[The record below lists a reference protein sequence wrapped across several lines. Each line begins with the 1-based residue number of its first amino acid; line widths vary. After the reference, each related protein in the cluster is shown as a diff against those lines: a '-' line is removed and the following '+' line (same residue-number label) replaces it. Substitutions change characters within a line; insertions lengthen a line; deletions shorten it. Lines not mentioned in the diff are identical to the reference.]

1 MQFFE
6 QTPNFISI
14 SSSLIDCFQTWLSS
28 RLIKIDIFFSERPP
42 TKKRRLDITL
52 QNCIMINLKPNL
64 DQPEEVVI
72 PWLQILAALI
82 NNLDPE
88 VLEGK
93 DPWLL
98 EIYFEHIAYLPNI
111 ESNFWLLSTNKP
123 ETSLP
128 TDTIHGL
135 LMFMHNFTS

>member
-1 MQFFE
+1 M
-6 QTPNFISI
+6 
-14 SSSLIDCFQTWLSS
+14 
-28 RLIKIDIFFSERPP
+28 IKIEILFFSERPP

-52 QNCIMINLKPNL
+52 QNCILINLKPNL

-93 DPWLL
+93 IHDYWKYIL
-98 EIYFEHIAYLPNI
+98 NI
-111 ESNFWLLSTNKP
+111 FH
-123 ETSLP
+123 
-128 TDTIHGL
+128 DY
-135 LMFMHNFTS
+135 

>member
-1 MQFFE
+1 M
-6 QTPNFISI
+6 
-14 SSSLIDCFQTWLSS
+14 
-28 RLIKIDIFFSERPP
+28 IKIIIVFSERPP

-52 QNCIMINLKPNL
+52 QNCILDNLKPNL

-93 DPWLL
+93 IHDYWKYILNIL
-98 EIYFEHIAYLPNI
+98 HIYQILKVISGCFQFNLNLIQI
-111 ESNFWLLSTNKP
+111 ICST
-123 ETSLP
+123 
-128 TDTIHGL
+128 
-135 LMFMHNFTS
+135 

>member
-1 MQFFE
+1 M
-6 QTPNFISI
+6 
-14 SSSLIDCFQTWLSS
+14 
-28 RLIKIDIFFSERPP
+28 IKIIISFSERPP

-52 QNCIMINLKPNL
+52 QNCILDNLKPNL

-93 DPWLL
+93 IHDYWKYIL
-98 EIYFEHIAYLPNI
+98 NI
-111 ESNFWLLSTNKP
+111 TMKGLDTVESLS
-123 ETSLP
+123 
-128 TDTIHGL
+128 GGARG
-135 LMFMHNFTS
+135 

>member
-1 MQFFE
+1 M
-6 QTPNFISI
+6 
-14 SSSLIDCFQTWLSS
+14 
-28 RLIKIDIFFSERPP
+28 IKIEIFFSERPP

-52 QNCIMINLKPNL
+52 QNCILINLKPNL

-93 DPWLL
+93 IHDYWKYILNIL
-98 EIYFEHIAYLPNI
+98 HIYQILKVISGCF
-111 ESNFWLLSTNKP
+111 
-123 ETSLP
+123 
-128 TDTIHGL
+128 
-135 LMFMHNFTS
+135 

>member
-1 MQFFE
+1 MQFL
-6 QTPNFISI
+6 NFLLNKNCIQFCVLFKSPVF
-14 SSSLIDCFQTWLSS
+14 S
-28 RLIKIDIFFSERPP
+28 LIKIQISFSERPP

-52 QNCIMINLKPNL
+52 QNCILNNLKPNL

-93 DPWLL
+93 IHDYWK
-98 EIYFEHIAYLPNI
+98 NI
-111 ESNFWLLSTNKP
+111 
-123 ETSLP
+123 
-128 TDTIHGL
+128 
-135 LMFMHNFTS
+135 